1 VRHEK
6 LIEVLR
12 KIGIDGKDLQFI
24 TNLYWHQQAKI
35 RIINTL
41 SNNFRIRRGV
51 RQGCIL
57 SPILFNLYAE
67 EIMSE
72 ALEDTEEGININGK
86 VINNLRYADDTVL
99 IAGSI
104 EDLQKILNKVTTA
117 RENLG
122 LNLNARKTKYMVI
135 DKEQNP
141 TNVLRLKNVPLE
153 KVKKTNLS
161 WTVINR

>member
-35 RIINTL
+35 KINNTL
-41 SNNFRIRRGV
+41 SNEFIIRRGV

-57 SPILFNLYAE
+57 SPIFFNLYSE

-72 ALEDTEEGININGK
+72 ALEDTEEGIIINGK
-86 VINNLRYADDTVL
+86 VINTLRYADDTVL

-104 EDLQKILNKVTTA
+104 DDLQKILNKVVTA
-117 RENLG
+117 SENLS
-122 LNLNARKTKYMVI
+122 LNLPNYLL
-135 DKEQNP
+135 N
-141 TNVLRLKNVPLE
+141 
-153 KVKKTNLS
+153 
-161 WTVINR
+161 